1 MTNSLLIRGE
11 KMEKVYTW
19 KQLLRRYILGVCLKF
34 LVFLL
39 AALALWILLHEGVYG
54 AMMVLYGWLPVMCA
68 LSALG
73 LCYSLVYL
81 VTLLK
86 NKTLSGNSQAVKALY
101 TKKEKLTLRI
111 FTAVCAVIVA
121 FVIYV
126 NAYFVFF
133 YQNPKSAELKETFS
147 VEKYTTVSYSNVPP
161 HMSNEQDFNFF
172 STYMFDWY
180 ESYSYG
186 VVEMDGALQEQ
197 ETAGGS
203 VSVFYLQDLPQ
214 WLIDREFSRVKK
226 IRLTNFSVFEY
237 TDEDEEMLDTIHDLQ
252 YGEISGFW
260 REFPMKD
267 GQMYRVTLFTKNQL
281 IDVLLSVNSGELDL
295 DKLIEE
301 AVAQMQSA

>member
-1 MTNSLLIRGE
+1 
-11 KMEKVYTW
+11 MEKVYTW

-54 AMMVLYGWLPVMCA
+54 AMMVLYGWLPAMCA

-121 FVIYV
+121 FVVYA

-133 YQNPKSAELKETFS
+133 YQNPKAAQLKETFAL
-147 VEKYTTVSYSNVPP
+147 EKYTTVSYSNVPP
-161 HMSNEQDFNFF
+161 YMSNEQDFNFF
-172 STYMFDWY
+172 SAYMFDWQ

-186 VVEMDGALQEQ
+186 VVQVDGALQEQ

-214 WLIDREFSRVKK
+214 WLIDREYSRVKK

-237 TDEDEEMLDTIHDLQ
+237 TDEDEEKLDTIHDLQ

-267 GQMYRVTLFTKNQL
+267 GQMYRVTLFTENQL

-301 AVAQMQSA
+301 AVAQMQSV